1 MQYMATSVS
10 YSINILLICSQPL
23 FRAGLRSLIE
33 KNEGMKVVGEA
44 KTLAEALETV
54 KVEKPNI
61 ILLDFDVGNREAFD
75 FVASVRKAATEAR
88 VILLTGTFDPKVYSS
103 AMCVGVK
110 GFVTKEQ
117 DEEKVIKAI
126 RKVHSGEVWIDRAFM
141 ADVVD
146 HIPEVVKVSRPD
158 PEAANIRLLTERELE
173 VIHLVSKGLK
183 NKAIAE
189 RLLISEATVRHHL
202 TSIFSKLNVSDRF
215 DLVLY
220 AFRHGIV
227 DLPR

>member
-1 MQYMATSVS
+1 MAESIS
-10 YSINILLICSQPL
+10 SPINILLICGQPL
-23 FRAGLRSLIE
+23 LRAGLRLLIE
-33 KNEGMKVVGEA
+33 KNDGMKVVSEL
-44 KTLAEALETV
+44 KTLGESLEIVTT
-54 KVEKPNI
+54 EKPNI
-61 ILLDFDVGNREAFD
+61 ILLDFDVDDREALELLASLRR
-75 FVASVRKAATEAR
+75 VAGEAR
-88 VILLTGTFDPKVYSS
+88 IILLTNTFDPKVYSS
-103 AMCVGVK
+103 AMYLGVK

-117 DEEKVIKAI
+117 EAELVIKAI
-126 RKVHSGEVWIDRAFM
+126 RKVHAGEVWLDRAIM

-146 HIPEVVKVSRPD
+146 HMSEAAKAD
-158 PEAANIRLLTERELE
+158 PETAHINQLTERELE

-183 NKAIAE
+183 NKVIAE

>member
-1 MQYMATSVS
+1 MAKSIS
-10 YSINILLICSQPL
+10 SPINILLICGQPL
-23 FRAGLRSLIE
+23 LRAGLRLLIE
-33 KNEGMKVVGEA
+33 KNDGMKVVGELR
-44 KTLAEALETV
+44 TLGEALEILTT
-54 KVEKPNI
+54 EKPSI
-61 ILLDFDVGNREAFD
+61 ILVDFDTGNCEALELLASLRR
-75 FVASVRKAATEAR
+75 VASEAR
-88 VILLTGTFDPKVYSS
+88 VILLTNAFDPKVYSS
-103 AMCVGVK
+103 AMYLGVK

-117 DEEKVIKAI
+117 EAELVIRAI
-126 RKVHSGEVWIDRAFM
+126 RKVHAGEVWLDRAIM

-146 HIPEVVKVSRPD
+146 HMSEVAKAD
-158 PEAANIRLLTERELE
+158 PEAAHINLLTERERE

-183 NKAIAE
+183 NKVIAE

-227 DLPR
+227 DPPR